1 MINKS
6 KAVVLFLCM
15 SLIMTIFSKSIVFAA
30 EEKSSQNAE
39 LTQDE
44 VLESFYLEL
53 LAQMSI

>member
-1 MINKS
+1 
-6 KAVVLFLCM
+6 
-15 SLIMTIFSKSIVFAA
+15 MTIFSKSIVFAA